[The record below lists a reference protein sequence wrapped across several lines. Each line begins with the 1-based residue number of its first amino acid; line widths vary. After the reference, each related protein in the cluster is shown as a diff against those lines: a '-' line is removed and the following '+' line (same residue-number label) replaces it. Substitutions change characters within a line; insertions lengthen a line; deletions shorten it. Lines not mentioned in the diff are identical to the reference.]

1 MVTIGTEQI
10 HIRETD
16 QSRKRQVAVEGV
28 LHVINGMVKGYT
40 A

>member
-1 MVTIGTEQI
+1 MVTLGMEQF
-10 HIRETD
+10 HIREAD
-16 QSRKRQVAVEGV
+16 QSKKRQVAVEGV